1 MISPRQVF
9 VDCPH
14 AEGQS
19 GGTRRM
25 AYWLWQDPQC
35 AHPERVVVCVHGLTR
50 QGRDFDVL
58 ARALAPQ
65 VTVVCPDVAGRGGSD
80 WLADPLQ
87 YHVGTYV
94 QDMVAMLAQLGAR
107 DVAWV
112 GTSMGGL
119 IGMAMAALPASPIR
133 RLVLNDVG
141 PAITKAS
148 LLRIAEYVGKAPAF
162 DSVQAG
168 ADYMRVLAPGFGPHT
183 PEQWL
188 ALSAPM
194 LKPQGDQWIMH
205 YDPAIAAP
213 LAMLQLEQA
222 DELLAQGEAAAW
234 ATYDAIGA
242 TTLVLRGEQSDLLTP
257 ETVQAM
263 ALRGPRASSVTIEGV
278 GHAPTIV
285 ADDQVALVQRFVLG
299 D

>member
-1 MISPRQVF
+1 MISPQQVF

-14 AEGQS
+14 AQAKN

-25 AYWLWQDPQC
+25 AYWLWQDPAC

-58 ARALAPQ
+58 ARALAPH

-80 WLADPLQ
+80 WLADPME

-94 QDMVAMLAQLGAR
+94 QDMLAMLTQLKAD
-107 DVAWV
+107 DVVWV

-119 IGMAMAALPASPIR
+119 IGMAMAALPQSPIR

-141 PAITKAS
+141 PTITKAS
-148 LLRIAEYVGKAPAF
+148 LLRIASYVGKAPAF

-168 ADYMRVLAPGFGPHT
+168 ADYLRAIASGFGPHT
-183 PEQWL
+183 DAQWL
-188 ALSAPM
+188 ALSQAM
-194 LKPQGDQWIMH
+194 FKPQGRQWVMH

-213 LAMLQLEQA
+213 LAMLQLPNV
-222 DELLAQGEAAAW
+222 DELLAQGEAATW
-234 ATYDAIGA
+234 AAYDAITA
-242 TTLVLRGEQSDLLTP
+242 KTLVLRGEQSDLLLP

-263 ALRGPRASSVTIEGV
+263 AERGPHASSVTIAGV

-285 ADDQVALVQRFVLG
+285 ADDQVELVQRFVLG